1 MKKLVLAGAVALFG
15 LSNAQIAKGTVYVS
29 GQVGFS
35 QESDNNTDKKVSEI
49 NIIPTV
55 GYFVNTNLAIGLG
68 VGYKNGKTT
77 VETNKSETLGNITT
91 TSVGKTKDINNAIV
105 VEPFAR
111 KYWTLSDKLYI
122 FGQLSVPME
131 FGSGKNEVEGTVTT
145 SSSTGTPATT
155 TTSVSTSTDKPKS
168 TSIGVSIKPG
178 LDYFLN
184 KNWTIEATIGEF
196 GYNNKKYDIDGAK
209 SVDNYNFGL
218 NLSTVTIGVK
228 YVFSK

>member
-49 NIIPTV
+49 NIVPTV

-77 VETNKSETLGNITT
+77 TEVNNSQTVGNITT

-105 VEPFAR
+105 VEPFVR

-131 FGSGKNEVEGTVTT
+131 FGSGKDKNELTT
-145 SSSTGTPATT
+145 TISSSTGTPATT
-155 TTSVSTSTDKPKS
+155 TTTTSTSVDKAKS
-168 TSIGVSIKPG
+168 TSIGVAVKPG

-196 GYNNKKYDIDGAK
+196 GYNNKKYNTDGAK

-218 NLSTVTIGVK
+218 NLSSVTIGVK
-228 YVFSK
+228 YVFAK

>member
-1 MKKLVLAGAVALFG
+1 MKKILLAGAVALFG

-35 QESDNNTDKKVSEI
+35 QESNNNTDKKVSEF
-49 NIIPTV
+49 NIVPTV
-55 GYFVNTNLAIGLG
+55 GYFVNTNLAVGLG
-68 VGYKNGKTT
+68 VGYRNGKTT
-77 VETNKSETLGNITT
+77 FEKSETNTSGTT
-91 TSVGKTKDINNAIV
+91 VTTLDAKTKDINNAIV
-105 VEPFAR
+105 VEPFVR
-111 KYWTLSDKLYI
+111 KYWTLSDKLYF

-131 FGSGKNEVEGTVTT
+131 FGSGKDKVEGSTTVTT
-145 SSSTGTPATT
+145 PSGTT
-155 TTSVSTSTDKPKS
+155 TTSVSTSTDKAKS

-196 GYNNKKYDIDGAK
+196 GYNNKKYNTDGAK
-209 SVDNYNFGL
+209 SVDNYNFGV